1 MTKAELK
8 KVHVV
13 EKILEGHMTNAEGA
27 AALGM
32 TQRQVIRLKKNYQT
46 GGAQKLAH
54 GNRGRKPS
62 HALADEIKER
72 VVTLYKEKYHG
83 SNNCHFAELL
93 AE

>member
-62 HALADEIKER
+62 HA
-72 VVTLYKEKYHG
+72 
-83 SNNCHFAELL
+83 
-93 AE
+93 